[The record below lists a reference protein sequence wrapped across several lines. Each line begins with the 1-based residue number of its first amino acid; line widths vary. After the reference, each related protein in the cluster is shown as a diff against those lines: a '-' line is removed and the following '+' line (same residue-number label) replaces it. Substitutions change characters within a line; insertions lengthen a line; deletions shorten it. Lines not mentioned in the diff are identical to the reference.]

1 MLARQLAIHANVS
14 YNNYLLPFYLK
25 KFFYYLQLASL
36 VSGSL
41 TRKPQDP
48 YASNWLERLRKIKNI
63 RNKIEQESKKEK
75 EQSGFGNEEPATRLR
90 RGQMEDF
97 TEYT

>member
-1 MLARQLAIHANVS
+1 MS
-14 YNNYLLPFYLK
+14 LLFA
-25 KFFYYLQLASL
+25 FQLASL
-36 VSGSL
+36 VSISL

-63 RNKIEQESKKEK
+63 RTKIEQESKKEK
-75 EQSGFGNEEPATRLR
+75 EQSGFSSEEPPTRPR
-90 RGQMEDF
+90 RGQLEDF

>member
-1 MLARQLAIHANVS
+1 MRHEKSGSFCLICIFKILANFSVC
-14 YNNYLLPFYLK
+14 
-25 KFFYYLQLASL
+25 LQLASL
-36 VSGSL
+36 VLVSV

-63 RNKIEQESKKEK
+63 RTKIEQESKKEK
-75 EQSGFGNEEPATRLR
+75 EQSDFGNEEPARPR
-90 RGQMEDF
+90 RGQLEDF